1 MDVFLVQNGYYP
13 SRERAQAA
21 IIAGAVYINGA
32 CVRKP
37 GQTVSDTDA
46 IEVRGREVP
55 YVSRGGLKL
64 EHALKAFNI
73 NLDAKVVIDAGA
85 STGGFVDCALAAG
98 ARRVY
103 AVDVGYGQLAWK
115 LRTDPRVVVL
125 ERTNV
130 RYLDPN
136 TLDEPP
142 DFATIDLSFIS
153 LEKVLPQIGRLLKP
167 EGEGVALVK
176 PQFEAGPEKV
186 GKKGV
191 VRDAATH
198 LIVCRRIVQ
207 FIGSLN
213 WEVLNFTFSPI
224 KGPEGNIEFLVYFSK
239 AAGQSWEGSISEI
252 VDAAWDFFDKGK
264 VLPEH

>member
-1 MDVFLVQNGYYP
+1 M
-13 SRERAQAA
+13 
-21 IIAGAVYINGA
+21 AGTVYVNGA
-32 CVRKP
+32 RAKKP
-37 GQTVSDTDA
+37 GQTVSVTDA
-46 IEVRGREVP
+46 IQLRGCKAP

-64 EHALKAFNI
+64 EHALKVFKI
-73 NLDAKVVIDAGA
+73 DLKDKVVIDAGA
-85 STGGFVDCALAAG
+85 STGGFVDCALADG
-98 ARRVY
+98 ARLVY

-130 RYLDPN
+130 RYL
-136 TLDEPP
+136 EPEALEEP
-142 DFATIDLSFIS
+142 ADFATIDLSFIS
-153 LEKVLPQIGRLLKP
+153 LEKVLPQVGRFLKP

-176 PQFEAGPEKV
+176 PQFEAGPGKV

-198 LIVCRRIVQ
+198 IAVCRRIVQ
-207 FIGSLN
+207 FIGGLN
-213 WEVLNFTFSPI
+213 WKVLNFAFSPI

-239 AAGQSWEGSISEI
+239 TAGNPWQGHINEI

-264 VLPEH
+264 DLPRK